1 MAHYHCKLKEAA
13 FTTTARPRMM
23 AEPNPSL
30 SAVPAFSVVIPTYND
45 WASLELCLHSLEL
58 QKNAPTFEVVVVDDG
73 SSSSVPEL
81 IAQWASRFPLRLIR
95 APHAGIA
102 VSRNRGIEVSNG
114 NIILSV
120 DADCILAEDCLA
132 ELASA
137 MEQSPQDHYFQLRLL
152 GDCCGVVGRAEELR
166 LRALQHVLLQPDGRI
181 RYLNTAGF
189 AIRREATQTRRALFD
204 PLALR
209 AEDTLLLSHLIRNG
223 KLPLFVARATVTHA
237 VRLSVIECLL
247 KDFRSAP
254 QEARAYRMIARSG
267 IAIRM
272 TNRKRWAILRFM
284 WRASADPSIG
294 RLTWFVLVA
303 RQTLQRG
310 LSSVCE
316 FFGPRAQ
323 TS

>member
-1 MAHYHCKLKEAA
+1 
-13 FTTTARPRMM
+13 MM

-102 VSRNRGIEVSNG
+102 VSRNRGIEASNG
-114 NIILSV
+114 KIILSV

-137 MEQSPQDHYFQLRLL
+137 MEQSPQDHYFQLRLR

-209 AEDTLLLSHLIRNG
+209 AEDTLLLSNLIRVG
-223 KLPLFVARATVTHA
+223 ELPVLVASARVTHA
-237 VRLSVIECLL
+237 VPLTLIECFF
-247 KDFRSAP
+247 KDFRSVP
-254 QEARAYRMIARSG
+254 QESRAYRMIARSG
-267 IAIRM
+267 ITIRM
-272 TNRKRWAILRFM
+272 SNRKRWAMLRFM
-284 WRASADPSIG
+284 WRASAEPSIG
-294 RLTWFVLVA
+294 RLAWFALVA
-303 RQTLQRG
+303 RQTLQRAIS
-310 LSSVCE
+310 LVCE
-316 FFGPRAQ
+316 FLAPRVQ
-323 TS
+323 LL